1 MKKLI
6 AIAEAIALLSA
17 LCSCAVLDNLIG
29 ENGGSVSNYIDSAE
43 PDYEYSETGIDAL
56 NDHAYKLLDEIKIT
70 NNEENVREGIKILL
84 DDFDLLV
91 DDQAHMQAESYLKWD
106 DEELEAKYEESS
118 EAVYVAWDAL
128 AFVFS
133 KGYDSEEYSQL
144 FEEYVTDEQV
154 KYYTS
159 RGMNLAR
166 AEGYASVDYR
176 VSDEYL
182 DEYYSTAYDDS
193 LGDKEKN
200 LQCAEIYLD
209 ILADYDHETFYED
222 YNRDYTP
229 QEIIEL
235 AQTVRE
241 ELIPASEELLDNFYD
256 NKYCNAVFDSPVIV
270 ESLFGTV
277 QQYASQ
283 LSPEIKKSA
292 DRLSDGESYV
302 IATGDNCYN
311 GSYTVD
317 LPANNNAMMYI
328 YTDNSYYDL
337 FTAIHEFGH
346 FHSSFQDDTKAYFTA
361 TNLDVA
367 EIQSQ
372 GMELLFMQFY
382 DEIYGKQSDA
392 MKLLKLSDITDSII
406 MGFLIGEFEYTAL
419 ERSDE
424 MTAEEVLELYNEIM
438 GDYKEVYP
446 FYYVSH
452 MFESPGYYVSYG
464 VSALA
469 AMDIVDEC
477 FSDPQ
482 QALEHYEKIAAVPVN
497 SRDVRFGDSLEK
509 CGFSDV
515 LSEEY
520 IRKLAEKL
528 LEISNSISE

>member
-6 AIAEAIALLSA
+6 AIAEAIALLSV
-17 LCSCAVLDNLIG
+17 LCSCAVTDLLTV
-29 ENGGSVSNYIDSAE
+29 ENGGSVSKYTDSAE
-43 PDYEYSETGIDAL
+43 PDHEYSETSVDQL
-56 NDHAYKLLDEIKIT
+56 NDHAYKLLDDIKIAD
-70 NNEENVREGIKILL
+70 NEENVREDIEILL
-84 DDFDLLV
+84 DDLDILT
-91 DDQAHMQAESYLKWD
+91 DDQAYAQTESYLKWD
-106 DEELEAKYEESS
+106 DEELEAKYDEAS
-118 EAVYVAWDAL
+118 EAAYVAWDAL

-133 KGYDSEEYSQL
+133 KGYASEEYSHIL
-144 FEEYVTDEQV
+144 EDYVTDEMAE
-154 KYYTS
+154 YYTS

-166 AEGYASVDYR
+166 VEGYASVDYR

-182 DEYYSTAYDDS
+182 DEYHSVSYDDS
-193 LGDKEKN
+193 LSGKEKN

-209 ILADYDHETFYED
+209 ILSGYDHETFYED

-229 QEIIEL
+229 QQIIEL
-235 AQTVRE
+235 AQAVRTD
-241 ELIPASEELLDNFYD
+241 LIPASEKLLDSFYD
-256 NKYCNAVFDSPVIV
+256 NKYSDDVFDSPVIA

-283 LSPEIKKSA
+283 LSPEIKKSS
-292 DRLSDGESYV
+292 DKLSNGESYV
-302 IATGDNCYN
+302 IATGNNCYD
-311 GSYTVD
+311 GSYTAD
-317 LPANNNAMMYI
+317 LPANNSALMYI

-346 FHSSFQDDTKAYFTA
+346 FHSSFQDDTNAYFTS

-382 DEIYGKQSDA
+382 DDIYGKQSDA
-392 MKLLKLSDITDSII
+392 MKLLKLSDITDSIV

-419 ERSDE
+419 TRYDG
-424 MTAEEVLELYNEIM
+424 MNAEEVLELYNEIM
-438 GDYKEVYP
+438 GDYAESFP

-452 MFESPGYYVSYG
+452 MFESPGYYISYG

-469 AMDIVDEC
+469 AMDIADEC
-477 FSDPQ
+477 LSDPQ
-482 QALEHYEKIAAVPVN
+482 QALERYEKIAAVPVN
-497 SRDVRFGDSLEK
+497 SKDVRFSASLKE

-520 IRKLAEKL
+520 IEELSEYLIQYAE
-528 LEISNSISE
+528 NH